1 MSMTPT
7 GAAAFVPQ
15 VTVSGGGTSF
25 LQRVS
30 ADRHFFL
37 ADEPHEVGGTNQGPD
52 PYALLLASLGACTSM
67 TLGMYARKK
76 QWPLENVV
84 VRLAHQ
90 RIHAKDCAECETK
103 VGFIGQIHVQIELTG
118 PLSDEQQQ
126 RLLEIADKCPVH
138 RTLTSEIR
146 IISELVSAAES

>member
-1 MSMTPT
+1 MSTASS

-37 ADEPHEVGGTNQGPD
+37 VDEPHAVGGTDQGPD

-76 QWPLENVV
+76 QWPLENVA
-84 VRLAHQ
+84 VRLAH
-90 RIHAKDCAECETK
+90 R
-103 VGFIGQIHVQIELTG
+103 
-118 PLSDEQQQ
+118 
-126 RLLEIADKCPVH
+126 
-138 RTLTSEIR
+138 
-146 IISELVSAAES
+146 